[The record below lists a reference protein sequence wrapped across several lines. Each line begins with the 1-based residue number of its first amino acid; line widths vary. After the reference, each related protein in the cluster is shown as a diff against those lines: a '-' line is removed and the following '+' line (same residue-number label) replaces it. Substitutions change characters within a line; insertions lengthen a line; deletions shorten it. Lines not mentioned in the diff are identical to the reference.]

1 MSPAQVNQL
10 HIKNGRLIDPANQR
24 DEVTDIFIANGLIVA
39 IGQQPDTFNAEQTI
53 DARDQ
58 WVIPGVVD
66 LSARLREPGQE
77 QKADITSESIAAT
90 TAGITTLCI
99 PPDTD
104 PVIDEPAVVELIHH
118 KANNAGHANVVVLG
132 ALTAQLQGEHLS
144 EMAALK
150 LAGCV
155 GLSNARQAI
164 QNSLVLRRAF
174 EYAATHEITVF
185 IEANDPWLSNQ
196 GCAHEGQVATRLGLP
211 PIPYAAE
218 TAAIAH
224 QLELIAETG
233 VRAHFCRLSCAQS
246 VAMLAQA
253 KAKGLKVSADVAA
266 HQLHLTEHDISSF
279 NSNCHVLPPLRSQR
293 DMEALRHGIAEGIV
307 TAICSDHQ
315 PHELDAKLAPFPS
328 TQAGISALET
338 LLPLTLKLLDKGLD
352 IATIIASVTCTP
364 ARILGI
370 NAGDLSTGMPADIC
384 IINPQEEWTL
394 AIENMHSR
402 GKNTPFNGWNFNGKV
417 TYTLVH
423 GDVVY
428 SAQDQQC

>member
-1 MSPAQVNQL
+1 VS
-10 HIKNGRLIDPANQR
+10 HIIIKNGRLIDPANQR
-24 DEVTDIFIANGLIVA
+24 DEVTDIFISNGTIA
-39 IGQQPDTFNAEQTI
+39 STTKKPSGFKAEQTI
-53 DARDQ
+53 DANNH
-58 WVIPGVVD
+58 WVIPGIVD

-77 QKADITSESIAAT
+77 HKADITSECIAAT
-90 TAGITTLCI
+90 TAGITTLCV

-118 KANNAGHANVVVLG
+118 KANNAGHAHVVALG
-132 ALTAQLQGEHLS
+132 ALTAKLKGEHLS

-155 GLSNARQAI
+155 GLSNARHPI

-174 EYAATHEITVF
+174 EYAATQNMTVF
-185 IEANDPWLSNQ
+185 IEANDHWLSNN
-196 GCAHEGQVATRLGLP
+196 GCAHEGAVATRLGLP

-246 VAMLAQA
+246 VEMINQA

-266 HQLHLTEHDISSF
+266 HQLYLTEFDINSF

-293 DMEALRHGIAEGIV
+293 DMEALRRGIAEGILTV
-307 TAICSDHQ
+307 ICSDHQ
-315 PHELDAKLAPFPS
+315 PHELDAKLAPFPA

-338 LLPLTLKLLDKGLD
+338 LLPLALKLLDEGIDLN
-352 IATIIASVTCTP
+352 TTIASITCEP

-370 NAGDLSTGMPADIC
+370 NAGNLSDQMPADIC
-384 IINPQEEWTL
+384 IINPDKEWTL
-394 AIENMHSR
+394 ETSNLQSR
-402 GKNTPFNGWNFNGKV
+402 GKNTPFNGWNFKGKV
-417 TYTLVH
+417 THTLVQ

-428 SAQDQQC
+428 SA